1 MFIIILKYLK
11 RIEQDLTSLFS
22 KIRQLLV
29 RVWRGLT
36 WAALMLAVALM
47 LRYSVFPVNT
57 TWGRLALLTGD
68 QHFDFIGWE
77 LEAIEAKAAQ
87 AMWGAHPFMTEAE
100 RSATVRAYFND
111 IARAQRFE
119 ADIDAIYTDPAQTDP
134 AAASAELRVG
144 RDALRADLARRQSL
158 AEAILEGQVAAVLID
173 EGFGL
178 GGQLVPPI
186 AMRVTP
192 LPNLLV
198 ISPRDRIEFAQ
209 GVNLDPLTLEQRVA
223 LEGRIADDFDM
234 AALVV
239 PLGGIALYPAMV
251 LESSD
256 LQWTAETF
264 AHEWLHHYFFMYPL
278 GWALDFTDPAWHIN
292 ETAASLFGV
301 EVGRKVMAKYYS
313 DDSEVMSDEFK
324 TARRR
329 TMRRPVPLLK
339 PTEAGCSVRDSGCRW
354 TVAFRQDFDFGATMH
369 DTRVR
374 VDALLSEGRV
384 DEAEAY
390 MEQRRAL
397 FFANGYRIRKLNQ
410 AYFAFY
416 GGYQVDGIPGIAGED
431 PTGPAIQAIRDA
443 SPDLATFAYTLSSI
457 TTREALLARA
467 EGG

>member
-1 MFIIILKYLK
+1 
-11 RIEQDLTSLFS
+11 LFS
-22 KIRQLLV
+22 KFRHWLL
-29 RVWRGLT
+29 WIWHGLQ
-36 WAALMLAVALM
+36 WLALLSLTALI
-47 LRYSVFPVNT
+47 LRFSVFPVNT
-57 TWGRLALLTGD
+57 MWGRIALLTGD

-77 LEAIEAKAAQ
+77 LDAIGAKASQ
-87 AMWGAHPFMTEAE
+87 AMWGAHPFMTETE
-100 RSATVRAYFND
+100 RSAYVRAYFAD
-111 IARAQRFE
+111 IARAQQLE
-119 ADIDAIYTDPAQTDP
+119 SNIDAVYIDPNQPDPAV
-134 AAASAELRVG
+134 ASANLRSQ
-144 RDALRADLARRQSL
+144 REALRADLANRQSL

-198 ISPRDRIEFAQ
+198 ISPRDRIEFAH
-209 GVNLDPLTLEQRVA
+209 GVNLDPLTAEQRYA
-223 LEGRIADDFDM
+223 LEAKVMDDFDM

-278 GWALDFTDPAWHIN
+278 GWALDFADPAWHIN

-301 EVGRKVMAKYYS
+301 EVGRKVMARYYG
-313 DDSEVMSDEFK
+313 E
-324 TARRR
+324 
-329 TMRRPVPLLK
+329 
-339 PTEAGCSVRDSGCRW
+339 SVSW
-354 TVAFRQDFDFGATMH
+354 TPQRVSLQSFDFGAAMH
-369 DTRVR
+369 ETRVT
-374 VDALLSEGRV
+374 VDDMLADGRI

-390 MEQRRAL
+390 MEERRAL

-416 GGYQVDGIPGIAGED
+416 GGYQIEGIPGVAGED
-431 PTGPAIQAIRDA
+431 PTGPAIQAIRDS
-443 SPDLATFAYTLSSI
+443 SPNLSTFAHTMSAI
-457 TTREALLARA
+457 TTREALLTRA
-467 EGG
+467 YGK

>member
-1 MFIIILKYLK
+1 M
-11 RIEQDLTSLFS
+11 FS
-22 KIRQLLV
+22 KTRQVLLS
-29 RVWRGLT
+29 VWRGLK
-36 WAALMLAVALM
+36 WAALMLVVALM

-77 LEAIEAKAAQ
+77 LEAIGAKAAQ

-100 RSATVRAYFND
+100 RSVTVRAYFDD

-119 ADIDAIYTDPAQTDP
+119 ADIDTIYTDPAQTDP
-134 AAASAELRVG
+134 AAASADLRAA

-158 AEAILEGQVAAVLID
+158 AEAILEGQVAAVLIG

-209 GVNLDPLTLEQRVA
+209 GVNLDALTLEQRVA

-301 EVGRKVMAKYYS
+301 EVGRKVMARYYS
-313 DDSEVMSDEFK
+313 DESEVMSPEFR
-324 TARRR
+324 TAGRQ
-329 TMRRPVPLLK
+329 TIKRPAAFLK
-339 PTEAGCSVRDSGCRW
+339 PNEAGCSVRDSGFQSALGGLEGQSEASASGCMW
-354 TVAFRQDFDFGATMH
+354 TVALTQDFDFGAAMH

-431 PTGPAIQAIRDA
+431 PIGPAIQAIRDA
-443 SPDLATFAYTLSSI
+443 SPDLVTFARILSSI
-457 TTREALLARA
+457 TTLEALLARA
-467 EGG
+467 EGV